1 MMVIESVLNPDSP
14 IPGHLE
20 KDTVVF
26 DWEERRKPRQRAKT
40 RNGVEIAIAMPTGTI
55 LKDGDILFV
64 GDSYYVAV
72 EAKKEDVIA
81 IYPQNINESARVGFE
96 LGNRH
101 LPVSIRGDVM
111 STPYSHDTEG
121 ILTTLRIP
129 YQRKTE
135 IFEPERLTGH
145 HVHP

>member
-1 MMVIESVLNPDSP
+1 MMVIESVLDPDIP
-14 IPGHLE
+14 IPDHLE
-20 KDTVVF
+20 KDVVVL
-26 DWEERRKPRQRAKT
+26 DWEGRRKPRQRAKT
-40 RNGVEIAIAMPTGTI
+40 RKGLEIAIAMPTGTV

-64 GDSYYVAV
+64 GDSYHIVV
-72 EAKKEDVIA
+72 EAREEDVIV
-81 IYPQNINESARVGFE
+81 IYPQSIHESARVGFE

-101 LPVSIRGDVM
+101 LPVSIRSDVI

-121 ILTTLRIP
+121 VLMTLQVS

-145 HVHP
+145 HVHS